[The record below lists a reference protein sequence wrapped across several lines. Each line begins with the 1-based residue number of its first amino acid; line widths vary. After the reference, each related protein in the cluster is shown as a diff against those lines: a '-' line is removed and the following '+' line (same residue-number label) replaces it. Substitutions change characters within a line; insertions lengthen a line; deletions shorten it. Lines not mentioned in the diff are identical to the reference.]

1 MCDYSLEN
9 VMSRPAQVGDRL
21 VTTGF
26 TNSATRGFA
35 AVDELTV
42 AVCLRPGTEIAF
54 ESEIEYDGLLP
65 FLRNRKAGARLARFR
80 QISNEIPFHQDALEF
95 PNGKVV
101 LLTKLAKGQHAKV
114 LQLPASVRTIEE
126 LDERALTSLVP

>member
-9 VMSRPAQVGDRL
+9 VMSRPAKVGDRL
-21 VTTGF
+21 VTTTF
-26 TNSATRGFA
+26 TNSVTRGFA
-35 AVDELTV
+35 AVADPKV

-54 ESEIEYDGLLP
+54 EREIEYDGVLP
-65 FLRNRKAGARLARFR
+65 FFRNRKAGAKLARFR
-80 QISNEIPFHQDALEF
+80 QIHNDIPSHRDALEF

-114 LQLPASVRTIEE
+114 LQLPASDHTIEE
-126 LDERALTSLVP
+126 LEGRPLTSLVP